1 LGDKME
7 DELVVHEDD
16 IISSKPLGLL
26 ESSQRQEA
34 FAMGLDLD
42 DPEQAEAYMQAQ
54 QAALFIKDTIRNINP
69 ARVAIAGLI
78 MLLLVGLIASGWY
91 WVLPRDDVEVETIYM
106 QRGGHLVMSE
116 LYNDGSRAITDVTVQ
131 VEFQDEFGNLIQEMR
146 IDVDKVAAH
155 SSLAGDDLEMI
166 VLGYTVWDEYILE
179 VSVTWTS
186 FDNRVHTES
195 WSHVV
200 GEWASE
206 RFVDDCETTTKLF

>member
-1 LGDKME
+1 ME

-16 IISSKPLGLL
+16 IIASKPLGLL
-26 ESSQRQEA
+26 ATSQRQEA
-34 FAMGLDLD
+34 LAMGLDLD

-54 QAALFIKDTIRNINP
+54 EAALFIKERIRNINP

-116 LYNDGSRAITDVTVQ
+116 LFNDGSRAITDVTVQ

-146 IDVDKVAAH
+146 IDVDEVASH

-166 VLGYTVWDEYILE
+166 VLGYTVWDEYILK

-186 FDNRVHTES
+186 FDNRVHTET
-195 WSHVV
+195 WSHVI

-206 RFVDDCETTTKLF
+206 RFVDQCDTTTKLF

>member
-1 LGDKME
+1 ME

-42 DPEQAEAYMQAQ
+42 DPEQAAAYMQAQ
-54 QAALFIKDTIRNINP
+54 QAAFFIKDTIRNINP

-116 LYNDGSRAITDVTVQ
+116 LYNDGSRAITDVTVK

-146 IDVDKVAAH
+146 IDVDEVASH

-195 WSHVV
+195 WSHVI

-206 RFVDDCETTTKLF
+206 RFVDQCETTTKLF

>member
-1 LGDKME
+1 MKME

-16 IISSKPLGLL
+16 IIASKPLGLL

-34 FAMGLDLD
+34 SAMGLDLD

-106 QRGGHLVMSE
+106 QRGGHLIMSE

-146 IDVDKVAAH
+146 IDVDEVAAH

>member
-1 LGDKME
+1 ME

-16 IISSKPLGLL
+16 IIASQPLGLL
-26 ESSQRQEA
+26 ATSQRQEA

-42 DPEQAEAYMQAQ
+42 DPEQAEAFMQAQ
-54 QAALFIKDTIRNINP
+54 EAALFIKERIRNINP

-106 QRGGHLVMSE
+106 QRGGHLVMTE
-116 LYNDGSRAITDVTVQ
+116 LFNDGSRAITDVTVQ

-146 IDVDKVAAH
+146 IDVDEVASH

-166 VLGYTVWDEYILE
+166 VLGYTVWDEYILK

-186 FDNRVHTES
+186 FDNRVHTET
-195 WSHVV
+195 WSHVI

-206 RFVDDCETTTKLF
+206 RFVDQCDTTTKLF

>member
-1 LGDKME
+1 MQ

-16 IISSKPLGLL
+16 IIASKPLGLL

-106 QRGGHLVMSE
+106 QRGGHLIMSE

-146 IDVDKVAAH
+146 IDVDEVAAH

>member
-1 LGDKME
+1 MDME

-42 DPEQAEAYMQAQ
+42 DPEQAAAYMQAQ

-116 LYNDGSRAITDVTVQ
+116 LYNDGSRAITDVTVK
-131 VEFQDEFGNLIQEMR
+131 VEIQDEFGNLIQEMR
-146 IDVDKVAAH
+146 IDVDEVASH

-195 WSHVV
+195 WSHVI

-206 RFVDDCETTTKLF
+206 RFVDQCETTTKLF

>member
-1 LGDKME
+1 ME

-16 IISSKPLGLL
+16 IIASKPLGLL
-26 ESSQRQEA
+26 ATSQRQEA
-34 FAMGLDLD
+34 LAMGLDLN

-54 QAALFIKDTIRNINP
+54 EAALFIKERIRNINP

-116 LYNDGSRAITDVTVQ
+116 LFNDGSRAITDVTVQ

-146 IDVDKVAAH
+146 IDVDEVASH

-166 VLGYTVWDEYILE
+166 VLGYTVWDEYILK

-186 FDNRVHTES
+186 FDNRVNTET
-195 WSHVV
+195 WSHVI

-206 RFVDDCETTTKLF
+206 RFVDQCDTTTKLF

>member
-1 LGDKME
+1 ME

-16 IISSKPLGLL
+16 IIASKPLGLL
-26 ESSQRQEA
+26 ATSQRQEA
-34 FAMGLDLD
+34 FAMGLDLN

-54 QAALFIKDTIRNINP
+54 EAALFIKERIRNINP

-91 WVLPRDDVEVETIYM
+91 WVLPRDDVEVETVYM

-116 LYNDGSRAITDVTVQ
+116 LFNDGSRAITDVTVQ

-146 IDVDKVAAH
+146 IDVDEVASH

-166 VLGYTVWDEYILE
+166 VLGYTVWDEYILK

-186 FDNRVHTES
+186 FDNRVHTET
-195 WSHVV
+195 WSHVI

-206 RFVDDCETTTKLF
+206 RFVDQCDTTTKLF

>member
-1 LGDKME
+1 MDME

-42 DPEQAEAYMQAQ
+42 DPEQAAAYMQAQ

-116 LYNDGSRAITDVTVQ
+116 LYNDGSRAITDVTVK

-146 IDVDKVAAH
+146 IDVDEVASH

-166 VLGYTVWDEYILE
+166 ILGYTVWDEYILE

-195 WSHVV
+195 WSHVI

-206 RFVDDCETTTKLF
+206 RFVDQCETTTKLF

>member
-1 LGDKME
+1 MDME

-42 DPEQAEAYMQAQ
+42 DPEQAAAYMQAQ
-54 QAALFIKDTIRNINP
+54 QAAFFIKDTIRNINP

-116 LYNDGSRAITDVTVQ
+116 LYNDGSRAITDVTVK

-146 IDVDKVAAH
+146 IDVDEVASH

-195 WSHVV
+195 WSHVI

-206 RFVDDCETTTKLF
+206 RFVDQCETTTKLF

>member
-1 LGDKME
+1 MTME

-16 IISSKPLGLL
+16 IIASKPLGLL
-26 ESSQRQEA
+26 ATSQRQEA
-34 FAMGLDLD
+34 LAMGLDLN

-54 QAALFIKDTIRNINP
+54 EAALFIKERIRNINP

-78 MLLLVGLIASGWY
+78 MLLIVGLIASGWY

-106 QRGGHLVMSE
+106 QRGGHLVMTE
-116 LYNDGSRAITDVTVQ
+116 LFNDGSRAITDVTVQ

-146 IDVDKVAAH
+146 IDVDEVASH

-186 FDNRVHTES
+186 FDNRVHTET
-195 WSHVV
+195 WSHVI

-206 RFVDDCETTTKLF
+206 RFVDQCDTTTKLF

>member
-1 LGDKME
+1 ME

-16 IISSKPLGLL
+16 IIASKPLGLL

-34 FAMGLDLD
+34 FAMGLALD

-54 QAALFIKDTIRNINP
+54 QAALFINDTIRNINP

-106 QRGGHLVMSE
+106 QRGGHLIMSE

-146 IDVDKVAAH
+146 IDVDEVAAH

>member
-1 LGDKME
+1 ME

-16 IISSKPLGLL
+16 IIASQPLGLL
-26 ESSQRQEA
+26 ATSQRQEA

-42 DPEQAEAYMQAQ
+42 DPEQAEAFMQAQ
-54 QAALFIKDTIRNINP
+54 EAALFIKERIRNINP

-116 LYNDGSRAITDVTVQ
+116 LFNDGSRAITDVTVQ

-146 IDVDKVAAH
+146 IDVDEVASH

-166 VLGYTVWDEYILE
+166 VLGYTVWDEYILK

-186 FDNRVHTES
+186 FDNRVHTET
-195 WSHVV
+195 WSHVI

-206 RFVDDCETTTKLF
+206 RFVDKCDTTTKLF

>member
-1 LGDKME
+1 ME

-16 IISSKPLGLL
+16 IIASKPLGLL
-26 ESSQRQEA
+26 ATSQRQEA
-34 FAMGLDLD
+34 SAMGLDLD

-54 QAALFIKDTIRNINP
+54 EAALFIKERIRNINP
-69 ARVAIAGLI
+69 TRVAIAGLI

-116 LYNDGSRAITDVTVQ
+116 LFNDGSRAITDVTVQ

-146 IDVDKVAAH
+146 IDVDEVASH
-155 SSLAGDDLEMI
+155 SSLAGDDLAMI

-186 FDNRVHTES
+186 FDNRVHTET
-195 WSHVV
+195 WSHVI

-206 RFVDDCETTTKLF
+206 RFVDQCDTTTKLF

>member
-1 LGDKME
+1 ME
-7 DELVVHEDD
+7 DELIVHEDD
-16 IISSKPLGLL
+16 IIASQPLGLL
-26 ESSQRQEA
+26 ATSQRQEA

-54 QAALFIKDTIRNINP
+54 QAALFIKERIRNINP

-116 LYNDGSRAITDVTVQ
+116 LFNDGSRAITDVTVQ

-146 IDVDKVAAH
+146 IDVDKVASH
-155 SSLAGDDLEMI
+155 SSVAGDDLEMI
-166 VLGYTVWDEYILE
+166 VLGYTVWDEYILK

-186 FDNRVHTES
+186 FDNRVHTET

-206 RFVDDCETTTKLF
+206 RFVDQCDTTTKLF

>member
-1 LGDKME
+1 ME

>member
-1 LGDKME
+1 ME

-206 RFVDDCETTTKLF
+206 RFVDDCQTTTKLF

>member
-1 LGDKME
+1 ME

-16 IISSKPLGLL
+16 IIASKPLGLL
-26 ESSQRQEA
+26 ATSQRQEA
-34 FAMGLDLD
+34 LAMGLDLN

-54 QAALFIKDTIRNINP
+54 EAALFIKERIRNINP

-78 MLLLVGLIASGWY
+78 MLLIVGLIASGWY

-116 LYNDGSRAITDVTVQ
+116 LFNDGSRAITDVTVQ

-146 IDVDKVAAH
+146 IDVDEVASH

-186 FDNRVHTES
+186 FDNRVHTET
-195 WSHVV
+195 WSHVI

-206 RFVDDCETTTKLF
+206 RFVDQCDTTTKLF

>member
-1 LGDKME
+1 ME

-54 QAALFIKDTIRNINP
+54 EAALFIKERIRNINP
-69 ARVAIAGLI
+69 TRVAIAGLI

-106 QRGGHLVMSE
+106 QRGGHLIMSE

-131 VEFQDEFGNLIQEMR
+131 VEFQDEFGTLIQEMR
-146 IDVDKVAAH
+146 IDVDEVAAH

>member
-1 LGDKME
+1 MDME

-42 DPEQAEAYMQAQ
+42 DPEQAAAYMQAQ

-116 LYNDGSRAITDVTVQ
+116 LYNDGSRAITDVTVK

-146 IDVDKVAAH
+146 IDVDEVASH

-195 WSHVV
+195 WSHVI

-206 RFVDDCETTTKLF
+206 RFVDQCETTTKLF

>member
-1 LGDKME
+1 MIME

-26 ESSQRQEA
+26 ETSQRQEA

-42 DPEQAEAYMQAQ
+42 DPEQAATYMQAQ

-116 LYNDGSRAITDVTVQ
+116 LYNDGSRAITDVTVK

-146 IDVDKVAAH
+146 IDVDEVAAH

-186 FDNRVHTES
+186 FDNKVHTES
-195 WSHVV
+195 WSHVI

-206 RFVDDCETTTKLF
+206 RFVDQCETTTKLF

>member
-1 LGDKME
+1 ME

-42 DPEQAEAYMQAQ
+42 DQEQAEAYMQAQ

>member
-1 LGDKME
+1 ME
-7 DELVVHEDD
+7 DELIVHEDD
-16 IISSKPLGLL
+16 IIASQPLGLL
-26 ESSQRQEA
+26 ATSQRQEA

-42 DPEQAEAYMQAQ
+42 DPEQAEAFMQAQ
-54 QAALFIKDTIRNINP
+54 EAALFIKERIRNINP

-116 LYNDGSRAITDVTVQ
+116 LFNDGSRAITDVTVQ

-146 IDVDKVAAH
+146 IDVDEVASH

-166 VLGYTVWDEYILE
+166 VLGYTVWDEYILK

-186 FDNRVHTES
+186 FDNRVHTET
-195 WSHVV
+195 WSHVI

-206 RFVDDCETTTKLF
+206 RFVDQCDTTTKLF

>member
-1 LGDKME
+1 ME

-16 IISSKPLGLL
+16 IIASKPLGLL
-26 ESSQRQEA
+26 ATSQRQEA
-34 FAMGLDLD
+34 LAMGLDLN

-54 QAALFIKDTIRNINP
+54 EAALFIKERIRNINP

-106 QRGGHLVMSE
+106 QRGGHLVMTE
-116 LYNDGSRAITDVTVQ
+116 LFNDGSRAITDVTVQ
-131 VEFQDEFGNLIQEMR
+131 VEFQDEVGNLILEMR
-146 IDVDKVAAH
+146 IDVDEGASH

-186 FDNRVHTES
+186 FDNRVHTET
-195 WSHVV
+195 WSHVI

-206 RFVDDCETTTKLF
+206 RFVDQCDTTTKLF

>member
-1 LGDKME
+1 MITME

-16 IISSKPLGLL
+16 IIASKPLGLL
-26 ESSQRQEA
+26 ATSQRQEA
-34 FAMGLDLD
+34 LAMGLDLN

-54 QAALFIKDTIRNINP
+54 EAALFIKERIRNINP

-78 MLLLVGLIASGWY
+78 MLLIVGLIASGWY

-116 LYNDGSRAITDVTVQ
+116 LFNDGSRAITDVTVQ

-146 IDVDKVAAH
+146 IDVDEVASH

-186 FDNRVHTES
+186 FDNRVHTET
-195 WSHVV
+195 WSHVI

-206 RFVDDCETTTKLF
+206 RFVDQCDTTTKLF

>member
-1 LGDKME
+1 MKME

-16 IISSKPLGLL
+16 IIASKPLGLL
-26 ESSQRQEA
+26 ESTQRQEA

-78 MLLLVGLIASGWY
+78 MLLLVGLLASGWY
-91 WVLPRDDVEVETIYM
+91 WALPRDDVEVETIYM
-106 QRGGHLVMSE
+106 QRGGHLIMSE

-146 IDVDKVAAH
+146 IDVDEVAAH

>member
-1 LGDKME
+1 ME

-16 IISSKPLGLL
+16 IIASQPLGLL
-26 ESSQRQEA
+26 ATSQRQEA

-54 QAALFIKDTIRNINP
+54 QAALFIKERIRNINP

-116 LYNDGSRAITDVTVQ
+116 LFNDGSRAITDVTVQ

-146 IDVDKVAAH
+146 IDVDKVASH
-155 SSLAGDDLEMI
+155 SSVAGDDLEMI
-166 VLGYTVWDEYILE
+166 VLGYTVWDEYILK

-186 FDNRVHTES
+186 FDNRVHTET

-206 RFVDDCETTTKLF
+206 RFVDQCDTTTKLF

>member
-1 LGDKME
+1 ME

-54 QAALFIKDTIRNINP
+54 QAAIFIKDTIRNINP

-106 QRGGHLVMSE
+106 QRGGHLIMSE

-206 RFVDDCETTTKLF
+206 RFVDQCDTTTKLF

>member
-1 LGDKME
+1 MDME

-42 DPEQAEAYMQAQ
+42 DPEQAAAYMQAQ
-54 QAALFIKDTIRNINP
+54 QAALFIKDTIRSINP

-116 LYNDGSRAITDVTVQ
+116 LYNDGSRAITDVTVK

-146 IDVDKVAAH
+146 IDVDEVASH

-195 WSHVV
+195 WSHVI

-206 RFVDDCETTTKLF
+206 RFVDQCETTTKLF

>member
-1 LGDKME
+1 ME

-16 IISSKPLGLL
+16 IIASKPLGLL

-34 FAMGLDLD
+34 SAMGLDLD

-78 MLLLVGLIASGWY
+78 MILLVGLIASGWY

-106 QRGGHLVMSE
+106 QRGGHLIMSE

-146 IDVDKVAAH
+146 IDVDEVAAH

>member
-1 LGDKME
+1 ME

-54 QAALFIKDTIRNINP
+54 EAALFIKERIRNINP

-106 QRGGHLVMSE
+106 QRGGHLIMSE

-131 VEFQDEFGNLIQEMR
+131 VEFQDEFGILIQEMR
-146 IDVDKVAAH
+146 IDVDEVAAH

>member
-1 LGDKME
+1 ME

-16 IISSKPLGLL
+16 IVSSKPLGLL

>member
-1 LGDKME
+1 ME

-16 IISSKPLGLL
+16 IICSKPLGLL

-42 DPEQAEAYMQAQ
+42 DHEQAEAYMQAQ
-54 QAALFIKDTIRNINP
+54 QVALFIKDTIRNINP

-78 MLLLVGLIASGWY
+78 MLLLAGLIASGWY
-91 WVLPRDDVEVETIYM
+91 WALPRDDVEVETIYM

-116 LYNDGSRAITDVTVQ
+116 LYNDGSRAITDVKVQ

-146 IDVDKVAAH
+146 IDVDEVAAH

-195 WSHVV
+195 WTHVI
-200 GEWASE
+200 GEWAYE

>member
-1 LGDKME
+1 ME

-26 ESSQRQEA
+26 ESTQRQEA

-42 DPEQAEAYMQAQ
+42 DPEQTEAYMQAQ

-106 QRGGHLVMSE
+106 QRGGHLIMSE

-131 VEFQDEFGNLIQEMR
+131 VEFQDEFGNLIQDMR
-146 IDVDKVAAH
+146 IDVDEVAAH

>member
-1 LGDKME
+1 ME

-16 IISSKPLGLL
+16 IIASKPLGLL
-26 ESSQRQEA
+26 ATSQRQEA
-34 FAMGLDLD
+34 FAMGLDLN

-54 QAALFIKDTIRNINP
+54 EAALFIKERIRNINP

-116 LYNDGSRAITDVTVQ
+116 LFNDGSRAITDVTVQ

-146 IDVDKVAAH
+146 IDVDEVASH

-166 VLGYTVWDEYILE
+166 VLGYTVWDEYILK

-186 FDNRVHTES
+186 FDNRVHTET
-195 WSHVV
+195 WSHVI

-206 RFVDDCETTTKLF
+206 RFVDQCDTTTKLF

>member
-1 LGDKME
+1 ME

-34 FAMGLDLD
+34 FAMGLDFD

-69 ARVAIAGLI
+69 SRVAIAGLI

-106 QRGGHLVMSE
+106 QRGGHLIMSE

-131 VEFQDEFGNLIQEMR
+131 VEFQDEFGTLIQEMR
-146 IDVDKVAAH
+146 IDVDEVAAH

>member
-1 LGDKME
+1 ME

-116 LYNDGSRAITDVTVQ
+116 LYNDGSRAITDVKVQ
-131 VEFQDEFGNLIQEMR
+131 VEFQDELGNLIQEMR
-146 IDVDKVAAH
+146 IDVDEVAAH

-186 FDNRVHTES
+186 FDNRVHTET
-195 WSHVV
+195 WTHVI
-200 GEWASE
+200 GEWAYE

>member
-1 LGDKME
+1 ME

-16 IISSKPLGLL
+16 IIASKPLGLL
-26 ESSQRQEA
+26 ATSQRQEA
-34 FAMGLDLD
+34 LAMGLDLN

-54 QAALFIKDTIRNINP
+54 EAALFIKERIRNINP

-78 MLLLVGLIASGWY
+78 MLLIVGLIASGWY

-106 QRGGHLVMSE
+106 QRGGHLVMTE
-116 LYNDGSRAITDVTVQ
+116 LFNDGSRAITDVTVQ

-146 IDVDKVAAH
+146 IDVDEVASH

-186 FDNRVHTES
+186 FDSRVHTET
-195 WSHVV
+195 WSHVI

-206 RFVDDCETTTKLF
+206 RFVDQCDTTTKLF

>member
-1 LGDKME
+1 ME

-16 IISSKPLGLL
+16 IIASQPLGLL
-26 ESSQRQEA
+26 ATSQRQEA

-54 QAALFIKDTIRNINP
+54 QAALFIKERIRNINP

-116 LYNDGSRAITDVTVQ
+116 LFNDGSRAITDVTVQ
-131 VEFQDEFGNLIQEMR
+131 VEFQDELGNLIQEMR
-146 IDVDKVAAH
+146 IDVDKVASH
-155 SSLAGDDLEMI
+155 SSVAGDDLEMI
-166 VLGYTVWDEYILE
+166 VLGYTVWDEYILK

-186 FDNRVHTES
+186 FDNRVHTET

-206 RFVDDCETTTKLF
+206 RFVDQCDTTTKLF

>member
-1 LGDKME
+1 ME

-16 IISSKPLGLL
+16 IIASKPLGLL
-26 ESSQRQEA
+26 ATSQRQEA
-34 FAMGLDLD
+34 LAMGLDLN

-54 QAALFIKDTIRNINP
+54 EAALFIKERIRNINP
-69 ARVAIAGLI
+69 TRVAIAGLI

-106 QRGGHLVMSE
+106 QRGGHLVMTE
-116 LYNDGSRAITDVTVQ
+116 LFNDGSRAITDVTVQ

-146 IDVDKVAAH
+146 IDVDEVASH

-186 FDNRVHTES
+186 FDNRVHTET
-195 WSHVV
+195 WSHVI

-206 RFVDDCETTTKLF
+206 RFVDQCDTTTKLF